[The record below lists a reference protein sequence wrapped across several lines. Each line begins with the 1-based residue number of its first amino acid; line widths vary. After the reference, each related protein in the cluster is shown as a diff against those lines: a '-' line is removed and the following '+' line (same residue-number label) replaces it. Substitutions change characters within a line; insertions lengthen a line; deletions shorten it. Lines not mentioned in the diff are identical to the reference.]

1 MPGNTVQDGR
11 GERGQAAESAAC
23 HFLQHKGLELLE
35 RNYRTEFGELDL
47 VMLDGK
53 VLAFVEV
60 RLRNRDSHGGGAASV
75 TPAKQRRIARAAA
88 LYLQRRDKNCGC
100 RFDVMEVRQLAAGRF
115 SMRWIRNAFETPAAA
130 F

>member
-1 MPGNTVQDGR
+1 MQLRGTQKASAPNRMPYRRNKYIN
-11 GERGQAAESAAC
+11 
-23 HFLQHKGLELLE
+23 LQHEPVKGDKGCQGTLS
-35 RNYRTEFGELDL
+35 RTDAVNG
-47 VMLDGK
+47 GK

-88 LYLQRRDKNCGC
+88 LYLQRCDKNCGC